1 MISLSVRPI
10 YRRNVRATYAKAT
23 ESVMNTVKFQNGAL
37 RASQKITADTL
48 FVLHETWVRL
58 FTPNY
63 SKYLNEILN
72 KVKNIYAT

>member
-1 MISLSVRPI
+1 
-10 YRRNVRATYAKAT
+10 
-23 ESVMNTVKFQNGAL
+23 MNTVKFQNGAL

-72 KVKNIYAT
+72 KVKYIYAT